1 MYAVSA
7 GDDACN
13 DVIAFRKAQAH
24 ASDLVG

>member
-7 GDDACN
+7 GDDARD
-13 DVIAFRKAQAH
+13 DVIAFREAQAH